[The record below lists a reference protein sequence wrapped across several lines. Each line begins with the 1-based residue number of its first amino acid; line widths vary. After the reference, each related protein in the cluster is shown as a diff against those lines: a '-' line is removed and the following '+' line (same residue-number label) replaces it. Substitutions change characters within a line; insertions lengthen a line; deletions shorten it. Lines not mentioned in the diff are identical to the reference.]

1 MQDMYLI
8 CPESKSLKKSVEE
21 HGISLGYYGYYDEI
35 EGDGY
40 VLHMCGD
47 YSCWW
52 FKNLEGYSQAKEI
65 SLEEFFKM
73 RPDLIILS
81 DGGKLVFDTENRL
94 VKMPNETLTEFPFEF
109 LDALKIIWETSN
121 KIGHEVTL
129 DANGVTVGCQYFNP
143 EHITK
148 ILEKFEEVKNA
159 D

>member
-1 MQDMYLI
+1 MQDMYLV

-21 HGISLGYYGYYDEI
+21 HGISLGYYGYYDY
-35 EGDGY
+35 GGGY
-40 VLHMCGD
+40 VLHMFVD

-52 FKNLEGYSQAKEI
+52 YKNLHYSQVKEI

-73 RPDLIILS
+73 RPDSNLLILS
-81 DGGKLVFDTENRL
+81 NGGRLIFDAENRL

-148 ILEKFEEVKNA
+148 ILEKFEEVQNA

>member
-1 MQDMYLI
+1 MQDMYLV
-8 CPESKSLKKSVEE
+8 CPVSKSLKKCVQE
-21 HGISLGYYGYYDEI
+21 HCVSLGYYGYYDEI
-35 EGDGY
+35 AGEGY
-40 VLHMCGD
+40 VLYMCED
-47 YSCWW
+47 YSCGWY
-52 FKNLEGYSQAKEI
+52 KNLEEDNQAKEI

-73 RPDLIILS
+73 RSDLIILS
-81 DGGKLVFDTENRL
+81 DGEKLVFDTENRL
-94 VKMPNETLTEFPFEF
+94 VRMPNKTLTGFPFEF

-148 ILEKFEEVKNA
+148 ILEKFEEVQNA